1 MSRIPPSLRLRP
13 RIGTLSP
20 GCRSPKTSIAAC
32 QMPARSDINH
42 SAFPLRMRTTD
53 VRPFVRLASH
63 RNRRAYSANLPTIG
77 FTVFTKSF
85 QRIAIAS
92 RWVPASN
99 TISGS
104 DARAASTYT
113 VWPYNGPN
121 ATDAVA
127 RRVGADQQYGLH
139 AVINGTRDRT
149 AQGDQASRA
158 LSRNA

>member
-1 MSRIPPSLRLRP
+1 
-13 RIGTLSP
+13 
-20 GCRSPKTSIAAC
+20 
-32 QMPARSDINH
+32 MPARFGH
-42 SAFPLRMRTTD
+42 QPLCLSVADENDRRAA
-53 VRPFVRLASH
+53 FVRLASH